1 MRKPRGSIE
10 SLPGDGWVR
19 LAPGEF
25 FEWHVDRPLKPNLY
39 ELRQWMMNI
48 RGGVLSASFGIENEL
63 ILLALA
69 NEFGSNDHGSVGSD
83 YFNREQEWREDH
95 RLEPKIERVKP
106 VIRARKPKQEADRI
120 IQKLAGY
127 RHLRNLLAHYAC
139 WLEPV
144 NDLEL
149 RQTIALK
156 LFIADRSHVWEI
168 DHAQAVEWDA
178 LIKFVRVSVEN
189 VRREIIGAQ
198 PLLDDGSPPP
208 ADAESA
214 KALK

>member
-1 MRKPRGSIE
+1 MRKLRGSIE

-39 ELRQWMMNI
+39 ELRHWMTNI

-69 NEFGSNDHGSVGSD
+69 DEFGSNDHGSVGSD
-83 YFNREQEWREDH
+83 YFAREQGWREDH
-95 RLEPKIERVKP
+95 RLETKIERVKP
-106 VIRARKPKQEADRI
+106 VIRARRPKEEADKI
-120 IQKLAGY
+120 IQKLADY
-127 RHLRNLLAHYAC
+127 RHLRNLLAHYPC

-144 NDLEL
+144 NDVES
-149 RQTIALK
+149 RQTIALR
-156 LFIADRSHVWEI
+156 LFIADRSYVWEI

-178 LIKFVRVSVEN
+178 LMTFVRVSVEN
-189 VRREIIGAQ
+189 VRREIVGA
-198 PLLDDGSPPP
+198 PALLDDGSLPPV
-208 ADAESA
+208 DAEKRKSP
-214 KALK
+214 